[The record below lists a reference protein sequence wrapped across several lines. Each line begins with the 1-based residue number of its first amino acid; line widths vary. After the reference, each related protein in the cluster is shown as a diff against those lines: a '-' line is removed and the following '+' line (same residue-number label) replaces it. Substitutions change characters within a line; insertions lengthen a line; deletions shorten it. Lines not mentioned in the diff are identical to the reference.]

1 MLGCALCNVHC
12 PTPNTLPLG
21 CVGFQFLLNLFSQTE
36 CDGSGASDTSIS
48 GGRPHRPHGTL
59 SASLINWV
67 KLHRRQK
74 QNVVLLNL
82 LRDFKNQ
89 IELNCFI
96 KRLQEF
102 ETVMILQF
110 WSAIL
115 NMVIHGVIHEVR
127 NGVRHGVISIVKSH
141 SSLNSE
147 MAPPLT
153 TRQQGT
159 ELPGQLKTIGKR
171 RDQSTSPTQGMT
183 FKRNTFGLLSHVLCV
198 FI

>member
-1 MLGCALCNVHC
+1 MCIVHC

-59 SASLINWV
+59 SASLIKWG

-96 KRLQEF
+96 KTLQEMGSGM
-102 ETVMILQF
+102 ESDMGL
-110 WSAIL
+110 
-115 NMVIHGVIHEVR
+115 
-127 NGVRHGVISIVKSH
+127 
-141 SSLNSE
+141 
-147 MAPPLT
+147 
-153 TRQQGT
+153 
-159 ELPGQLKTIGKR
+159 IGKCG
-171 RDQSTSPTQGMT
+171 DQSTAPTQGMT
-183 FKRNTFGLLSHVLCV
+183 FKINTFELLSQVLCV
-198 FI
+198 FIKCTV

>member
-1 MLGCALCNVHC
+1 MCWDVHC
-12 PTPNTLPLG
+12 PSRLCRFSIPT
-21 CVGFQFLLNLFSQTE
+21 QSLFA
-36 CDGSGASDTSIS
+36 DGVRWVWSIWHEHL
-48 GGRPHRPHGTL
+48 GRP
-59 SASLINWV
+59 ASSSPWNTVCISDQV

-74 QNVVLLNL
+74 QNVELLNL

-110 WSAIL
+110 LSAIL

-159 ELPGQLKTIGKR
+159 ELPGQLKPIGKR

-198 FI
+198 FK

>member
-1 MLGCALCNVHC
+1 MCIV
-12 PTPNTLPLG
+12 PLG

-59 SASLINWV
+59 SASLIKWI

-74 QNVVLLNL
+74 QNVALLNL

-198 FI
+198 FK